1 MAGPVSSSVF
11 VGREQ
16 ELAALE
22 AAVARAGSGEGTVV
36 LLAGESGIGKS
47 RLIGELSER
56 ARAGGA
62 TVLTGECLELAEGEL
77 PYAPIVGALRSLG
90 RDEVEELIGPA
101 HDELARLLPEL
112 AGGTSQDGRAD
123 GAFGSQARL
132 FEQLLGILAALGRDA
147 PVLLVVEDLHWADR
161 STRDFISFLV
171 RNARREHLALVASYR
186 SDELHRRHPLRPFVL
201 ELERSGQAVRL
212 ELQPFGREE
221 LSQQVTAI
229 RGATADPLLVE
240 QLLNRSEGNP
250 FFTEELLAAASSR
263 EGSALP
269 QSLRD
274 ALLLRVE
281 GLSEAAQSLLRI
293 AAVAGRTIDHQ
304 LLEVVAKLPDAE
316 LHEGLREAVAVYVL
330 VHDSES
336 TGYSFRHALLREAVY
351 EDLLPGERRALHI
364 SLATALSERP
374 ELAGSRAG
382 AASELAHHWHGAH
395 ELARA
400 LPASIRAG
408 MEAESVRALA
418 EAALH
423 YERALEIWD
432 VAAAAAGELP
442 LDRLEVT
449 RRAAEAQSLGGDRDR
464 AIALARSLLD
474 LIDES
479 QDPAAAAHAHERL
492 GRYFWLSGRGEDA
505 IPELRRAV
513 ELMPAEPP
521 SEDRAFVLAA
531 LGQVLMLCNLNVEA
545 DLYCEEAVI
554 IARDVGARGVE
565 ARALNTKSAIYGGD
579 GDFDRAIDTAKVAL
593 ALGRELELVE
603 EIGRSYV
610 NGGDAFDQAGRIDES
625 IAFAEE
631 GVQAAREFGT
641 ERGYGDF
648 LRGEI
653 VGRLLRS
660 GRWDEA
666 ERLLGELLERRPE
679 GITEC
684 LVEQYTGQL
693 LSDRGQL
700 EEAMR
705 HTQRAAEITL
715 RSGGSMWHGPIAATR
730 ASIELWSGAP
740 EAAAATVRQCLDM
753 VGDTEYAFP
762 MAPVYELG
770 IRAAA
775 NVAERDPAAR
785 EAEEETARALLA
797 RFDRLL
803 DGLGGE
809 PPVRGAASRATC
821 VAELSRITGEPG
833 AELWA
838 EAQRLWDAAGDPYE
852 AAYARRRG
860 AEALLAEGGDRGEA
874 ERLVRE
880 AHSVAEKLGAA
891 PLREELLALARRA
904 RFDIGAKGAAGSPA
918 EVGRLD
924 LTPRELEVLG
934 LLALGRTNRDIA
946 GELFISEKTASV
958 HVSRILSKL
967 GARNR
972 AEAAA
977 IAHRLGLQPE
987 PA

>member
-22 AAVARAGSGEGTVV
+22 AAVARADSGEGAVV

-47 RLIGELSER
+47 RLIGEVSER
-56 ARAGGA
+56 ARGRGA

-90 RDEVEELIGPA
+90 RDEVERLIGPA

-112 AGGTSQDGRAD
+112 ATGAPQNGGAD
-123 GAFGSQARL
+123 GAFGSQSRL
-132 FEQLLGILAALGRDA
+132 FEQLLGVLAALGREA

-171 RNARREHLALVASYR
+171 RNARRERLALVASYR
-186 SDELHRRHPLRPFVL
+186 SDELHRKHPLRPFVL
-201 ELERSGQAVRL
+201 ELERSGQAVRV
-212 ELQPFGREE
+212 ELRAFGREE
-221 LSQQVTAI
+221 LSQQVAAI
-229 RGATADPLLVE
+229 RGGSADPQLVE
-240 QLLNRSEGNP
+240 QLLERSDGNP
-250 FFTEELLAAASSR
+250 FFTEELLAASA
-263 EGSALP
+263 GSTLP

-304 LLEVVAKLPDAE
+304 LLEAVADLPDAE
-316 LHEGLREAVAVYVL
+316 LHDALREAVASYVL
-330 VHDSES
+330 VNDPAS

-351 EDLLPGERRALHI
+351 EDLLPGERRTLHI
-364 SLATALSERP
+364 RLANALEERP

-382 AASELAHHWHGAH
+382 SAAELAHHWHGAH

-418 EAALH
+418 EAALQ

-432 VAAAAAGELP
+432 VAADTAGELP
-442 LDRLEVT
+442 LDRFAVT

-464 AIALARSLLD
+464 AIALARSLIE
-474 LIDES
+474 LIDYS
-479 QDPAAAAHAHERL
+479 KDPAAAAHAHERL
-492 GRYFWLSGRGEDA
+492 GRYFWLLGRGEDA
-505 IPELRRAV
+505 LPEYRRAV

-531 LGQVLMLCNLNVEA
+531 LAQVLMLLNLNDQSNVP
-545 DLYCEEAVI
+545 CEEAI
-554 IARDVGARGVE
+554 EIARSVGARAVE
-565 ARALNTKSAIYGGD
+565 ANALNTMVAIYSGNGEAE
-579 GDFDRAIDTAKVAL
+579 RAIETAKKAL

-610 NGGDAFDQAGRIDES
+610 NGSDALDQAGRIDES
-625 IAFAEE
+625 IAFAGE
-631 GVQAAREFGT
+631 GVETARELGT

-653 VGRLLRS
+653 VGRLFRS
-660 GRWDEA
+660 GRWGEA
-666 ERLLGELLERRPE
+666 DQVLSELAERRPE

-684 LVEQYTGQL
+684 LLEQYVAQL
-693 LSDRGQL
+693 QCERGQL
-700 EEAMR
+700 DEAML
-705 HTQRAAEITL
+705 HVQRAREITL
-715 RSGGSMWHGPIAATR
+715 RSGGSMWYGPLAATR
-730 ASIELWSGAP
+730 ASIELWAGTP
-740 EAAAATVRQCLDM
+740 DAAAATVRECLD
-753 VGDTEYAFP
+753 VVEGAEYAFA
-762 MAPVYELG
+762 MAQVYAVG
-770 IRAAA
+770 VRAAA
-775 NVAERDPAAR
+775 DIAQRDQSLRER
-785 EAEEETARALLA
+785 EAERARALIA
-797 RFDRLL
+797 RFGALL
-803 DGLGGE
+803 DELPGV
-809 PPVRGAASRATC
+809 PPPRAAATRAEC
-821 VAELSRITGEPG
+821 VAELARLTGDDAAP
-833 AELWA
+833 LWG
-838 EAQRLWDAAGDPYE
+838 EAQRLWDDLGDPYE
-852 AAYARRRG
+852 AAYVRWRR

-874 ERLVRE
+874 ERLVGE

-904 RFDIGAKGAAGSPA
+904 RFDIGAKQAAS
-918 EVGRLD
+918 EVDRLD

-934 LLALGRTNRDIA
+934 LLSLGRTNRDIA